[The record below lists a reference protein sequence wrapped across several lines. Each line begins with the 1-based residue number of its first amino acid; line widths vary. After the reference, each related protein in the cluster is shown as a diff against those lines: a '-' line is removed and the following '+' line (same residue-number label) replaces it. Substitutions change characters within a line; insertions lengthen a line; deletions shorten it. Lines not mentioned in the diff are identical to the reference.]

1 MRLRA
6 LLVSASVASAG
17 MLAPAAV
24 ARAQDD
30 SAVAKAA
37 PPATRKLSATE
48 EAKKKGPRRVLRLE
62 GDVIEGKAI
71 KPEAFY
77 LLNRASISF
86 EGLKLETKMVP
97 KILKQ
102 LRKPPF

>member
-1 MRLRA
+1 MRA
-6 LLVSASVASAG
+6 LRCVLWLACTSPLAASAQDAKTPAARKASV
-17 MLAPAAV
+17 
-24 ARAQDD
+24 
-30 SAVAKAA
+30 
-37 PPATRKLSATE
+37 TE

-86 EGLKLETKMVP
+86 EGLKLETQMVP

>member
-1 MRLRA
+1 MRAVL
-6 LLVSASVASAG
+6 SWIT
-17 MLAPAAV
+17 LAAAV
-24 ARAQDD
+24 ASGGSLVAAPNARAQAASPSD
-30 SAVAKAA
+30 AKPAA
-37 PPATRKLSATE
+37 GKPSVTDA
-48 EAKKKGPRRVLRLE
+48 AKKLGPRRVLRLE
-62 GDVIEGKAI
+62 GDVIEGKVT

-77 LLNRASISF
+77 LLNRTSISF

>member
-1 MRLRA
+1 MRA
-6 LLVSASVASAG
+6 LCCVLW
-17 MLAPAAV
+17 LACTSSLAAWAQDAKTPPPAA
-24 ARAQDD
+24 
-30 SAVAKAA
+30 
-37 PPATRKLSATE
+37 RKSSITE

-77 LLNRASISF
+77 LLNRTSISF
-86 EGLKLETKMVP
+86 EGLKLETQMVP